1 MRILMTALCQDITK
15 TKREVLSL
23 LVWSKPTMLLGSCMI
38 ACNISSLNPIP
49 WLVRA
54 DLSVWHLRYIGNEL
68 SLCRVLLR
76 Q

>member
-1 MRILMTALCQDITK
+1 MQTLMTALSQEITT
-15 TKREVLSL
+15 TKQEVLSL
-23 LVWSKPTMLLGSCMI
+23 LVWSKPTMLLGSCSCMI

-68 SLCRVLLR
+68 S
-76 Q
+76 